1 MQSPTPLSRPIN
13 STTVRSI
20 ISATIL
26 ATALLFPT
34 PSPAQPE
41 ILTNTPPPQP
51 RLEREPLHRDGYAWA
66 PGYWEW
72 SGRFYHWSSGTWIPE
87 RQGHWIPDHW
97 DPVGTQWHYIR
108 GHWER

>member
-1 MQSPTPLSRPIN
+1 MQLPTSVSRSVN
-13 STTVRSI
+13 STTVRSFL
-20 ISATIL
+20 SATIL
-26 ATALLFPT
+26 TTTLLFPT
-34 PSPAQPE
+34 PSPATEE
-41 ILTNTPPPQP
+41 ILTNTPPPQS
-51 RLEREPLHRDGYAWA
+51 RLEREPPHRDGYAWA

-72 SGRFYHWSSGTWIPE
+72 NGRFYHWSSGTWISE